1 MSNELVVVM
10 LFSLLMAMIGLIILG
25 DSEGAAKRKI
35 FWQDGDGPESYKAVQ
50 KAVVLFGTILLV
62 AGIVCLLLSV
72 VALIL
77 KSSK

>member
-1 MSNELVVVM
+1 MSNELVGAM
-10 LFSLLMAMIGLIILG
+10 FFSLLMAVVGLVILG
-25 DSEGAAKRKI
+25 DSEGVAKRKI
-35 FWQDGDGPESYKAVQ
+35 FWQEGDSPESYKAIQ

-72 VALIL
+72 VGLIL